1 MFFVCVWVG
10 GLKVGNLVKKKTLY
24 YKICVYFQGSK
35 VKKIIVSKT
44 DTCAMF
50 WKKND
55 ELFYDVIPVDAMI
68 KGTHIHTT
76 HSF

>member
-1 MFFVCVWVG
+1 MAASPRSHSTQG
-10 GLKVGNLVKKKTLY
+10 TKKKIMVPFVL
-24 YKICVYFQGSK
+24 GSK